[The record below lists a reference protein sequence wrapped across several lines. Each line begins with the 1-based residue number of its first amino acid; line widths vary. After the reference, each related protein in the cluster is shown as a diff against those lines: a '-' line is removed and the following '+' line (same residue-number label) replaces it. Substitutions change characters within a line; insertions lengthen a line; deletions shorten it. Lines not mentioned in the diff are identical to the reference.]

1 MKKSNAQAELLSQP
15 AGALRGSRPFFI
27 FFNRLQAQAH
37 SRGLRALR
45 GSPAQ
50 LYFFLFIHR
59 LQAQAHSN
67 RVGLLRSS
75 RT

>member
-15 AGALRGSRPFFI
+15 AGALRGSPAQRYFFL

-37 SRGLRALR
+37 S
-45 GSPAQ
+45 
-50 LYFFLFIHR
+50 
-59 LQAQAHSN
+59 N
-67 RVGLLRSS
+67 RSVLLRSS

>member
-1 MKKSNAQAELLSQP
+1 MKKANAQAELLSQP
-15 AGALRGSRPFFI
+15 AG
-27 FFNRLQAQAH
+27 
-37 SRGLRALR
+37 ALR